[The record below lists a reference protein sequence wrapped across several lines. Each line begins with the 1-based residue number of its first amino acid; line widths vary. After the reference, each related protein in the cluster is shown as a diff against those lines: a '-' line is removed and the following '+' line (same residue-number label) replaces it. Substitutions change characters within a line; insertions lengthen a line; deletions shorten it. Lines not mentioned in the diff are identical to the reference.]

1 LISFDANV
9 LVYAADRDG
18 GLRHDRAVDL
28 IERAI
33 RIGNCI
39 QTLQSLCEF
48 FNVATRKIGVDPQVA
63 AAFVDGWHA
72 TLPVET
78 PVALDLTD
86 AMRAVREHRLSFWD
100 AMLWATVRRAGVRL
114 LITED
119 FEDGRI
125 LEGVRFVNPF
135 AAHNDAL
142 IEREIPR

>member
-9 LVYAADRDG
+9 LVYAADRDV

-33 RIGNCI
+33 RVGNCI

-48 FNVATRKIGVDPQVA
+48 YNVATRKIGVDPQVA

-78 PVALDLTD
+78 PVTLDLTD
-86 AMRAVREHRLSFWD
+86 AMRAVREHQLSFWD

-119 FEDGRI
+119 LQDGRV

-135 AAHNDAL
+135 AADNDAL
-142 IEREIPR
+142 IDREIPR